1 MKTATQNRP
10 APAEADKKIRVFVV
24 DDHPITRR
32 GIIALVT
39 EDVNLVVCGE
49 AESAP
54 QALEL
59 IPKLNPDLAIID
71 ISLASMNGIELM
83 KNLKALLPKLPV
95 LIMSMHDENLYA
107 ERALR
112 AGARGYIMKQEA
124 SQRIVTAIH
133 RVLSGE
139 LYLSDQMQEKMLKRI
154 VDGRNEEN
162 VFSIDKLSDREME
175 VFQLIGN
182 GFSTRQIAAQLNLS
196 VKTIESY
203 REHLKLK
210 LMLEK
215 GSDMTRYAIQWV
227 QSQSV
232 PPVGV
237 PGKPAAGAEAPR
249 HTGELSLRR
258 SGD

>member
-1 MKTATQNRP
+1 MKTTTQIRP
-10 APAEADKKIRVFVV
+10 APAELDKKIRVFVV

-124 SQRIVTAIH
+124 SQKIVTAIH

-210 LMLEK
+210 LMLDK

-237 PGKPAAGAEAPR
+237 PGKPPEGAPR
-249 HTGELSLRR
+249 QTGELSLRR